1 MSGVLLWPEGCFSAP
16 LQCHFLAGEAGDRTY
31 SLPFLL
37 KFTDDAN
44 GFVIHCSDLKP
55 GWS

>member
-16 LQCHFLAGEAGDRTY
+16 LQCHFLAGEAGDPTY

-44 GFVIHCSDLKP
+44 GFVTHCSDLKP